1 VPALSEPIRL
11 LHFSDVHIGMENYG
25 KIDPE
30 TGISSRVLDFLRRL
44 NEIVEYAEAN
54 DADIAVF
61 AGDAFKTSVPNP
73 TYQREFARRIK
84 RLARQ
89 CPVVL
94 LVGNHDVPAIT
105 QRASSLEIFHT
116 LEVDNVIVGR
126 ADKIYRL
133 ETKRGPVQVAT
144 VPYPVRQR
152 LLGEMVTRG
161 INLGEV
167 DALLRQQVDL
177 LIRQL
182 AEQLDPDVPAVLVGH
197 FGVQGARLGSEQN
210 IMLGRDIAVLRGT
223 LADPAWDYVALG
235 HVHSF
240 QDLNLGYHPP
250 VVYSGSIER
259 VDFGEEGEPKGFCWV
274 NLARGQTTYQFVEL
288 DARPFV
294 TIRVD
299 VRGLA
304 DPTQAVVNEIARH
317 NIDGAVVRVIII
329 ASPENEPLIRDRD
342 IDTALDRAAYVA
354 AVLHEIDRQERR
366 RLGTDHPEELTPLEL
381 LERYL
386 ITKGV
391 APERI
396 AVLKDYAERLF
407 AEVGGGEAVSPPPDA
422 F

>member
-1 VPALSEPIRL
+1 LNEPIRL

-44 NEIVEYAEAN
+44 SEIVEYAEAN
-54 DADIAVF
+54 DADLAIF

-105 QRASSLEIFHT
+105 QRASSIEIFHT

-126 ADKIYRL
+126 TDKIHL
-133 ETKRGPVQVAT
+133 IETKRGPVQVAT

-152 LLGEMVTRG
+152 LLGEMVTHG
-161 INLGEV
+161 MSLGEV
-167 DALLRQQVDL
+167 DELMRQQVDL
-177 LIRQL
+177 LIRGL
-182 AEQLDPDVPAVLVGH
+182 AERLGPDVPAVLAGH

-235 HVHSF
+235 HVHF
-240 QDLNLGYHPP
+240 HQDLNAGYHPP

-274 NLARGQTTYQFVEL
+274 SLSRGQTTYQFVEL
-288 DARPFV
+288 KARPFV

-299 VRGLA
+299 VRGLS
-304 DPTQAVVNEIARH
+304 DPTQAIIHEISRYDVA
-317 NIDGAVVRVIII
+317 DAVVRVIIT

-342 IDTALDRAAYVA
+342 IEKALDRAAYVA
-354 AVLHEIDRQERR
+354 AILREIDRQERR

-381 LERYL
+381 LEHYL
-386 ITKGV
+386 IARG
-391 APERI
+391 ASPERI
-396 AVLKDYAERLF
+396 ALLKEYAERLF
-407 AEVGGGEAVSPPPDA
+407 AEIGGGRAASSWPDDL
-422 F
+422 

>member
-1 VPALSEPIRL
+1 MSEPIRL

>member
-1 VPALSEPIRL
+1 LNEPIRL

-25 KIDPE
+25 KIDQE

-54 DADIAVF
+54 DADLVIF

-105 QRASSLEIFHT
+105 QRASSIEIFHT

-126 ADKIYRL
+126 TDKIHL
-133 ETKRGPVQVAT
+133 IETKRGPVQVAT

-152 LLGEMVTRG
+152 LLGEMVTHG
-161 INLGEV
+161 MSLGEV
-167 DALLRQQVDL
+167 DELLRQQVDL
-177 LIRQL
+177 LIRGL
-182 AEQLDPDVPAVLVGH
+182 AERLDPAVPAVLAGH

-235 HVHSF
+235 HVHSH
-240 QDLNLGYHPP
+240 QDLNAGYHPP

-274 NLARGQTTYQFVEL
+274 NLSRGQTTYQFVEL
-288 DARPFV
+288 KARPFV
-294 TIRVD
+294 SIRVD
-299 VRGLA
+299 VRGLP
-304 DPTQAVVNEIARH
+304 DPTQAIIHEIGRY
-317 NIDGAVVRVIII
+317 DVTDAVVRVIIT

-342 IDTALDRAAYVA
+342 IEKALDRAAYVA
-354 AVLHEIDRQERR
+354 AILREIDRQERR

-381 LERYL
+381 LEHYL
-386 ITKGV
+386 IAKG
-391 APERI
+391 ASPERI
-396 AVLKDYAERLF
+396 ALLKEYAERLF
-407 AEVGGGEAVSPPPDA
+407 AEIGGDGTVSPPPDA
-422 F
+422 L